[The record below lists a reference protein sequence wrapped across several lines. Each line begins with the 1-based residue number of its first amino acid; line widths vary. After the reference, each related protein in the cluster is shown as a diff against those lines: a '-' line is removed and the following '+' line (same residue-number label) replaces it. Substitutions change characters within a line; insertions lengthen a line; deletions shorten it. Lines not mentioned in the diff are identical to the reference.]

1 MNVSPRNGFMPTVHT
16 RIATLSDLNA
26 VASLFDAYRQF
37 YEQKPDLSLATE
49 FIGHRIRNKDSV
61 IILAE
66 TQGRGAIGF
75 CQLYPSLCSVEAV
88 AIYYLY
94 DLYVLPEVRRTGTAR
109 KLLQAAEEH
118 ARLHACARLEL
129 KTARTNAAAQS
140 LYESL
145 GWVRDKVFYGYSKQ
159 TDG

>member
-1 MNVSPRNGFMPTVHT
+1 MPTVHT

-118 ARLHACARLEL
+118 ARLRGCARLEL

-145 GWVRDKVFYGYSKQ
+145 GWVRDKLFYGYSKQ